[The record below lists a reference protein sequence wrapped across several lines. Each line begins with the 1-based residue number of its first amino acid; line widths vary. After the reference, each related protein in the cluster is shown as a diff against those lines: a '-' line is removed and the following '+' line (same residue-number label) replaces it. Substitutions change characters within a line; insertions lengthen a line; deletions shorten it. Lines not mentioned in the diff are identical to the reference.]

1 MRKDKMRLK
10 RLNDFDL
17 NEGFISSLFGEV
29 GNLFKSKKSKIES
42 ILKDI
47 RKSRDEEVSHTI
59 RVEKEISEL
68 PKDNSPEYRYEI
80 TNLNRQIRTYTTIKK
95 EEINSYMKQAEK
107 IIDKDPKLQA
117 LFSAGLARIEAD
129 TTEKMIRGLKPY
141 KERSYLDNL
150 TAEFDSLVK
159 DATKK
164 MNFYEEYSEKSP
176 DRDVKDFMGDIDDA
190 TISFIELN
198 NKDAAEYISGL
209 SEKDLDRLTKEIK
222 NFYYD
227 IQLELKRESE
237 RIKKDKRRASSG
249 GQNYLIP
256 SIEEQEVRLR
266 YYVGKNIEK
275 IRSKINIIEKEIQ
288 SRRHGNN

>member
-1 MRKDKMRLK
+1 MRLK